1 MPTTAVIGAQ
11 WGDEGKGK
19 IVDYLSQKMDFAV
32 RFNGGPNAGHTVI
45 NEYGEFKLHLV
56 PAGIFN
62 PETISIIG
70 NGVAVDPE
78 ILVQETE
85 ELKKKGISCQNLKI
99 SDKAHLILPW
109 HILLDEQQEKERGLS
124 EIGTTK
130 RGIGPVFSDKV
141 GRFGLRAGDF
151 LVQKDFSE
159 KLLTAYNRAKNLLG
173 EKLSISFEAV
183 LKKLLSYRSYLLPYI
198 TQTEFIL
205 WEAVAKKKNIL
216 LEGAQ
221 GTLLDVD
228 FGTYPDVTSS
238 TCISAGACQGSSIP
252 SKDIEEVIGVV
263 KSYTTRVGAKEQPFP
278 TEMPKELASELREKA
293 NEYGAT
299 TGRPRRC
306 GWLDAVLLRYAAKIN
321 GFTSLAITR
330 LDSLA
335 GFEKIKIC
343 YGYKTKD
350 GKIIPF
356 EQLSTSRLKEY
367 QPIYLELPGWQ
378 EFPEKCQKFS
388 DLPKETQNYIK
399 KIEDL
404 VGVPIKLISTGAERK
419 QILELRAPDS

>member
-1 MPTTAVIGAQ
+1 MPTTVVIGAQ

-19 IVDYLSQKMDFAV
+19 VVDYLSQKMDFVV
-32 RFNGGPNAGHTVI
+32 RVNGGPNAGHTVI

-62 PETISIIG
+62 SKTISIVG
-70 NGVAVDPE
+70 NGVAIDPKILLGE
-78 ILVQETE
+78 IDDLN
-85 ELKKKGISCQNLKI
+85 KKGISCQNLKI

-109 HILLDEQQEKERGLS
+109 HILLDELQEKERGAN

-151 LVQKDFSE
+151 INEKEFSE
-159 KLLTAYNRAKNLLG
+159 KLFFSFNQAKNLLG
-173 EKLSISFEAV
+173 EKLSFSFDEI
-183 LKKLLSYRSYLLPYI
+183 LRKILSQKTYLLSYI

-205 WEAVAKKKNIL
+205 WEAIARKKNIL

-238 TCISAGACQGSSIP
+238 TCVAAGASQGSGIP
-252 SKDIEEVIGVV
+252 PKEINEVIGVV
-263 KSYTTRVGAKEQPFP
+263 KAYTTRVGAGEQPFP
-278 TEMPKELASELREKA
+278 TEMPKEISSALREKA

-306 GWLDAVLLRYAAKIN
+306 GWLDAFLLKYAAKIN
-321 GFTSLAITR
+321 GFTSLAVTR
-330 LDSLA
+330 LDSLS
-335 GFEKIKIC
+335 GFEKLKIC
-343 YGYKTKD
+343 FGYRTKE
-350 GKIIPF
+350 GKPISF
-356 EQLSTSRLKEY
+356 EQLSTSRLKEV
-367 QPIYLELPGWQ
+367 QPVYLEAPGWQ
-378 EFPEKCQKFS
+378 EFPKDCKKLS
-388 DLPKETQNYIK
+388 DLPKEARKYLGKIK
-399 KIEDL
+399 EL
-404 VGVPIKLISTGAERK
+404 VEVPVRLISLGPERE
-419 QILELRAPDS
+419 QMLRV